1 MIRTPVCDLFGIRYP
16 ILQGGM
22 AWVADAQLAASVSNA
37 GGLGII
43 SAMNLDAKYLT
54 EQIRLCREL
63 TDRPFGVN
71 IMLMSPHAEECSRVV
86 AREKV
91 PVVTTG
97 AGLPGRF
104 IPMWLEAGVKVV
116 PVVPSVAIAKRVA
129 REGACAV
136 IAEGCEAGG
145 HIGELTTFT
154 LVPQIADAVSIPVIA
169 AGGVADGR
177 GAAAAFMLGAQAV
190 QCGTRFLAAD
200 ECSVPQCFK
209 DKILSARDI
218 DTMVTGRRLGH
229 PVRALKNS
237 YMQEFARREADT
249 SISNEELEKFGTG
262 ALWRA
267 AKQGDMVTGC
277 IMVGQAAALVRKT
290 SPAREIIL
298 EMFEQ
303 AEGLLNQARQW
314 IEK

>member
-1 MIRTPVCDLFGIRYP
+1 MIATRVSALFGLEYP
-16 ILQGGM
+16 IFQGGM
-22 AWVADAQLAASVSNA
+22 AWVADAKLAAAVSNA

-43 SAMNLDAKYLT
+43 SAMNLDADYLRG
-54 EQIRLCREL
+54 QIQACRQM
-63 TDRPFGVN
+63 TDKAFGVN
-71 IMLMSPHAEECSRVV
+71 IMLMSPHAEACSRVV
-86 AREKV
+86 AEEKV

-104 IPMWLEAGVKVV
+104 VPMWLDAGVKVV

-145 HIGELTTFT
+145 HIGELTTIT
-154 LVPQIADAVSIPVIA
+154 LVPQIVDAVPIPVIA
-169 AGGVADGR
+169 AGGIADGR
-177 GAAAAFMLGAQAV
+177 GIASVMMLGAEGV

-209 DKILSARDI
+209 DKILQARDI

-237 YMQEFARREADT
+237 YMLEFAKREADT

-277 IMVGQAAALVRKT
+277 IMVGQAASLVKET
-290 SPAREIIL
+290 MPARDIITS
-298 EMFEQ
+298 MFAQ
-303 AEGLLNQARQW
+303 AEQLLTRSGQW
-314 IEK
+314 VS